1 MLYSIDQPPEGL
13 DGVKLDSLTLQSTD
27 LRFSS
32 EKLNAAYEGK
42 LSVDG
47 DSIAGTR
54 TGRTFF
60 SLIGLVLVKQENRFS
75 KGFQANS

>member
-27 LRFSS
+27 LRLSS
-32 EKLNAAYEGK
+32 EKLNATYEGK

-54 TGRTFF
+54 TGRNPFRRDRLG
-60 SLIGLVLVKQENRFS
+60 SC
-75 KGFQANS
+75 QARKSIF